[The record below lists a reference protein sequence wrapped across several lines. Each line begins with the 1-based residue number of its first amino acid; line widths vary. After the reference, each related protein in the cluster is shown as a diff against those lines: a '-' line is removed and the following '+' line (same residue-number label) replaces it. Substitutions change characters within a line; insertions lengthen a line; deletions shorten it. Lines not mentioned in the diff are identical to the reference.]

1 MESLYCTPEINTILQ
16 INSISTKIKNKN
28 KLNLYKKKC
37 CFCLCMWL
45 GNRVGNDTLE
55 KIVLNC
61 AGSSFSKTMML

>member
-45 GNRVGNDTLE
+45 G
-55 KIVLNC
+55 K
-61 AGSSFSKTMML
+61 